1 MTNDLFNTIRKIR
14 PIYLIFRRTGYF
26 ALFSLFLLQN
36 SCTKKL
42 ETIKKSDIESL
53 PTITVRDFVT
63 TYSDSSLRQLEMH
76 SPIVERYTN
85 KKPPYSEFREGILV
99 IFYDGNKEAV
109 GTLSAKYARVMEDKR
124 IWELKDSVV
133 AVNERNEILETEL
146 LYWDQEKELVYTDR
160 FVRITYED
168 EIVMGTG
175 LEADS
180 RFTNSRIRNVSAVI
194 YLTDEE

>member
-1 MTNDLFNTIRKIR
+1 MSRLAT
-14 PIYLIFRRTGYF
+14 
-26 ALFSLFLLQN
+26 LLPVFIILC
-36 SCTKKL
+36 SCSKKL

-85 KKPPYSEFREGILV
+85 KKPPYSEFRKGIKV
-99 IFYDGNKEAV
+99 IFFDGKKEAV
-109 GTLSAKYARVMEDKR
+109 GTLSSKYARVMEDKR

-146 LYWDQEKELVYTDR
+146 LYWDQNKELVYTDR
-160 FVRITYED
+160 FVRITYKD

-180 RFTNSRIRNVSAVI
+180 RFTNSKIRNVSAII
-194 YLTDEE
+194 YLSEEAENKPVREE